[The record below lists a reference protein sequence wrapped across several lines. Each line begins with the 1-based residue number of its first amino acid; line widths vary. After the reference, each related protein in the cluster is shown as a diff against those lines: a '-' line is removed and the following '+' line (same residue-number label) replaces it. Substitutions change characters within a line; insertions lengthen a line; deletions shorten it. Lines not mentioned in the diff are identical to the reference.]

1 MTKETFLEERLT
13 LNMIIHDIVA
23 EMDGSIS
30 AEHGVGLLKR
40 DDMIRYKPQVMINLM
55 RQIKESLDPNNIM
68 NPGKVLPIANGS
80 INT

>member
-40 DDMIRYKPQVMINLM
+40 DEMIRYKRQVMIDLM
-55 RQIKESLDPNNIM
+55 RRIKKSLDPNNIM
-68 NPGKVLPIANGS
+68 NPGKVLPNS
-80 INT
+80 

>member
-30 AEHGVGLLKR
+30 AEHGVGLLK
-40 DDMIRYKPQVMINLM
+40 
-55 RQIKESLDPNNIM
+55 
-68 NPGKVLPIANGS
+68 
-80 INT
+80 